1 MDRDLVQTCIFGMG
15 VMAQKMPSASY
26 PLNDVLLAIKWT
38 YSMEFKTE
46 RGLRA
51 ECCENATS
59 TLAKCVYYHGDVL
72 PSLTEIVSEGLCARM
87 PLTTDTE
94 EAQACHTLFF

>member
-1 MDRDLVQTCIFGMG
+1 MG
-15 VMAQKMPSASY
+15 VMAIKMPSASF
-26 PLNDVLLAIKWT
+26 PLNDVLTAVQWA

-46 RGLRA
+46 KGLRA

-59 TLAKCVYYHGDVL
+59 TLAKCVYFHGDVL
-72 PSLTEIVSEGLCARM
+72 PSLAQIVEQGVCAKM

-94 EAQACHTLFF
+94 EA